1 MPLLITLLIIFVAAI
16 LIVIGPI
23 LIIWSLN
30 TLFGMGIPFTIWTW
44 LSVVILGSVF
54 KAKITINK

>member
-44 LSVVILGSVF
+44 LSVVILGSVL
-54 KAKITINK
+54 KTKVTISK

>member
-54 KAKITINK
+54 KAKVTINK

>member
-1 MPLLITLLIIFVAAI
+1 MPLFITLLIIFVAAI

-54 KAKITINK
+54 KAKVNISK

>member
-1 MPLLITLLIIFVAAI
+1 MPLLIIFVAAI

-54 KAKITINK
+54 KTKVTISK

>member
-1 MPLLITLLIIFVAAI
+1 MPLLIILFAAI

-44 LSVVILGSVF
+44 LAVVILGSVF
-54 KAKITINK
+54 KTKIEVNR

>member
-23 LIIWSLN
+23 LVIWAIN
-30 TLFGMGIPFTIWTW
+30 TLFGMGIEFTIWTW
-44 LSVVILGSVF
+44 LAVAILISVIRT
-54 KAKITINK
+54 KITVNR

>member
-30 TLFGMGIPFTIWTW
+30 TLFGMGIPITIWTW

>member
-23 LIIWSLN
+23 LVIWSLN

-54 KAKITINK
+54 KAKVTISK

>member
-1 MPLLITLLIIFVAAI
+1 MLLIIFVAAI

-44 LSVVILGSVF
+44 LSVVILGSVL
-54 KAKITINK
+54 KTKVTINK

>member
-1 MPLLITLLIIFVAAI
+1 MPLLIMLLIIFVAAI

-44 LSVVILGSVF
+44 LSVVILGSVL
-54 KAKITINK
+54 KTKVNINK

>member
-1 MPLLITLLIIFVAAI
+1 MPLFITLLIIFVAAI

-23 LIIWSLN
+23 LVIWSLN

-54 KAKITINK
+54 KAKVTISK